1 MSEKLLRQNIIDEL
15 DFEPSIEA
23 TNIGVAV
30 KGDVVTL
37 TGHVPTYAQKIKAEE
52 VARNI
57 RGVRAIAQE
66 IEVRP
71 PAMCSTGDDAIAE
84 RALALLDWDV
94 DIPRD
99 ALQVMVAHGW
109 VNLDR
114 RGRMAIPAPRSRK
127 QYSQAEWRARRHES
141 HHAKASGPD
150 VRRSNVRHQK
160 ADRGCAQAQCA
171 NRSRQYLCRRAAWQ
185 GHAWKA
191 RLRPGKS
198 ATRSRRPPGRRR
210 ACAPSRIASGS
221 VDPCAPPFSR
231 TQVGLPDLR
240 LF

>member
-109 VNLDR
+109 VTLT
-114 RGRMAIPAPRSRK
+114 GEVAW
-127 QYSQAEWRARRHES
+127 QYQ
-141 HHAKASGPD
+141 
-150 VRRSNVRHQK
+150 
-160 ADRGCAQAQCA
+160 
-171 NRSRQYLCRRAAWQ
+171 RRAAENNIRKLNGVLGVMNLITLKHQ
-185 GHAWKA
+185 AQTSDVQTSDIKKQIEDA
-191 RLRPGKS
+191 LRRN
-198 ATRSRRPPGRRR
+198 AQIE
-210 ACAPSRIASGS
+210 AENIS
-221 VDPCAPPFSR
+221 VDVQHGKVTLEGKVATWQERNAVEATAWATPGVRAIEDR
-231 TQVGLPDLR
+231 VRIG
-240 LF
+240 